1 MVMMPSSNQL
11 LEIGSVAHL
20 VNGGKGLVFSLRLEE
35 HPENMPNIP
44 AFAIRYQDQ
53 VLVYKNICGH
63 IAINLDFVEGQFFDE
78 EGEHL
83 VCSTHGAL
91 YQAGSGKC
99 MGGPCYGVGLEPIQ
113 SIEKNGILYIADQ
126 QVAAVM
132 K

>member
-1 MVMMPSSNQL
+1 MMSNASPR
-11 LEIGSVAHL
+11 LEVGSVSHL
-20 VNGGKGLVFSLRLEE
+20 ENGGKGLVFSLKLVR
-35 HPENMPNIP
+35 HPENIPKIP
-44 AFAIRYQDQ
+44 AFAVRYQGQ

-91 YQAGSGKC
+91 YEASSGKC
-99 MGGPCYGVGLEPIQ
+99 MGGPCYGVGLEPIA
-113 SIEKNGILYIADQ
+113 SLEEGGLLYITDQ
-126 QVAAVM
+126 TVAEII